1 MPETSIPSCSPLS
14 LTVISGLPGSGKS
27 TLARRLSAE
36 SGAFVVNRDEARRH
50 FDFIDESE
58 LTLLLVRLSASF
70 LRNGLSVIVDSPNL
84 HARDPVRWTELA
96 TLAGAELRW
105 IHLSTSTDEC
115 IRRDARRPVSVGADV
130 IHLIATK
137 SASQL
142 GLLVRH
148 CRETSYGK

>member
-1 MPETSIPSCSPLS
+1 MPKTSIPSRSPLS

-36 SGAFVVNRDEARRH
+36 SGAFVVNRDDARRH

-84 HARDPVRWTELA
+84 HVRDRVRWTELA
-96 TLAGAELRW
+96 ALAGAELSWHHLNTPTNRC
-105 IHLSTSTDEC
+105 IH
-115 IRRDARRPVSVGADV
+115 RDAKRPVPVGADV
-130 IHLIATK
+130 IHSFA
-137 SASQL
+137 SENASQL
-142 GLLVRH
+142 GFLARSFS
-148 CRETSYGK
+148 ETSHGR